1 MKLLNKSR
9 LKSFASEHGI
19 SATGDDEIFEYYATH
34 HFLSRYVSNDI
45 RITEKSLVVGD
56 DGGIDAFGIL
66 VNGSF
71 AEDASEVK
79 ELIREDAENTVRVGF
94 LQAKTSAKYDT
105 KMATRFLNAI
115 NRVTSAAG
123 ENDFSKLEPA
133 LREKAEALA
142 AVIDDIPKFAV
153 NRIPCDVF
161 YVTLSEKTFG
171 TKRKGSNSV
180 TYGTQVDDELKRLEE
195 LDVYDFK
202 NLKFVGQEA
211 LDERVEE
218 LRGQLEA
225 KFTLERVTPIPAA
238 KKIKRA
244 VMGVIPVNELKKIIL
259 DDNGELRE
267 NIFEG
272 NVRLYQGEG
281 NEVNQAISRTL
292 RSDDRDRFPFLNNGL
307 TVVARQFDATFDQY
321 HMKGYQIVNGCQTT
335 NELARWL
342 QSIETEPNCDA
353 DALSSQVL
361 VPIKIINTDDRDS
374 ARSITVATNSQTTIS
389 KQDIQG
395 NTELAMRV
403 EEYFER
409 MPESQADLGKIKL
422 RYKRQSGES
431 QKDTIPDLRTFDTR
445 ELSRAFAACVLG
457 ESSTSIGQPNKLS
470 EEESIVWNTNRS
482 EALFYFSAL
491 ILYRVERALVR
502 PNAAGIKP
510 AKFHIAMMAARYAL
524 PELEL
529 LNAEDCDRSSVNKK
543 LEQVLESE
551 EWVGRINEG
560 INEAI
565 EVVRSYFQDKLES
578 KSLVKDDVRAKKVQ
592 DSLLQLWNSDV
603 VTSK

>member
-9 LKSFASEHGI
+9 LRSFASDYGI
-19 SATGDDEIFEYYATH
+19 AAEKDEEVFEYYTTH

-45 RITEKSLVVGD
+45 RVTEKALVAGD
-56 DGGIDAFGIL
+56 DGGIDAMGIL
-66 VNGSF
+66 INGSF
-71 AEDASEVK
+71 AEDASDVN
-79 ELIREDAENTVRVGF
+79 ELIREDSENTVRVGF

-105 KMATRFLNAI
+105 KLVTRFLNAI

-142 AVIDDIPKFAV
+142 AVINKIQKFSV
-153 NRIPCDVF
+153 HRIPCDVF
-161 YVTLSEKTFG
+161 YVTLSEKPFG
-171 TKRKGSNSV
+171 SRRKGSNVV

-225 KFTLERVTPIPAA
+225 KFTMSMVTTIPSA

-244 VMGVIPVNELKKIIL
+244 VMGVIPVSELQKIIL

-292 RSDDRDRFPFLNNGL
+292 RSDERDKFPFLNNGL
-307 TVVARQFDATFDQY
+307 TVVARQFTATFDQY

-335 NELARWL
+335 NEIARWL
-342 QSIETEPNCDA
+342 QALESDPNCDA
-353 DALSSQVL
+353 ESLSSQVL
-361 VPIKIINTDDRDS
+361 VPIKIINTDDRSS

-403 EEYFER
+403 EEYFEK
-409 MPESQADLGKIKL
+409 MPESEADLGKIKL

-431 QKDTIPDLRTFDTR
+431 QDDTIPGLRTFDTR
-445 ELSRAFAACVLG
+445 ELSRAYAACVLG
-457 ESSTSIGQPNKLS
+457 ESSTAIGQPNKLS
-470 EEESIVWNTNRS
+470 GEDSIVWTTKNS

-502 PNAAGIKP
+502 PNANGIKP

-524 PELEL
+524 PELDIL
-529 LNAEDCDRSSVNKK
+529 KADDAEISDSNKK
-543 LEQVLESE
+543 LERVLESE
-551 EWVGRINEG
+551 QWVGKINSG

-565 EVVRSYFQDKLES
+565 EIVRSYFKDKLET

-592 DSLLQLWNSDV
+592 DSLLQLWRSEV
-603 VTSK
+603 ETSK

>member
-9 LKSFASEHGI
+9 LKSFASDYGL
-19 SATGDDEIFEYYATH
+19 SVTGDDEIFEYYATH
-34 HFLSRYVSNDI
+34 HFLSRYVRSDI
-45 RITEKSLVVGD
+45 RTTEKALVVGD
-56 DGGIDAFGIL
+56 DGGIDAVGIL

-123 ENDFSKLEPA
+123 ESDFSKLEPA

-161 YVTLSEKTFG
+161 YVTLSEKSFG
-171 TKRKGSNSV
+171 TKRKGSHSI

-342 QSIETEPNCDA
+342 QSIEAEPNCDA

-409 MPESQADLGKIKL
+409 MPESEADLGKIKL

-431 QKDTIPDLRTFDTR
+431 QKDTIPGLRTFDTR

-457 ESSTSIGQPNKLS
+457 ESSTAIGQPNKLS
-470 EEESIVWNTNRS
+470 GEESIVWTTNHS

-491 ILYRVERALVR
+491 ILYRVERALAR
-502 PNAAGIKP
+502 PNATGIKP

-529 LNAEDCDRSSVNKK
+529 SNAKDSDRKHANKK

-565 EVVRSYFQDKLES
+565 EIVRSYFQDKLET

-592 DSLLQLWNSDV
+592 DSLLQLWKSEV
-603 VTSK
+603 ETSK